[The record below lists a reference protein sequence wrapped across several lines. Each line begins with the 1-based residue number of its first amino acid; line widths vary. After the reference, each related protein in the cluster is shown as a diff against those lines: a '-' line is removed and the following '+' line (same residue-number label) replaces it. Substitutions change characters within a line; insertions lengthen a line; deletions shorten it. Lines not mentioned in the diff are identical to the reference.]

1 MDPALERRIHDA
13 YAAFGR
19 RDVDAFL
26 EVFDPDA
33 KLINPEYAVEGGIR
47 HGRDGVRTAL
57 MNLHEQFDYERV
69 EVEQIEEGPDGV
81 LVVFRMVVSGRVS
94 GAPLDQC
101 FAHAIRLRDGLVV
114 DFRWFRTAAEARHAV
129 GLR

>member
-1 MDPALERRIHDA
+1 MDPALERRIYDA

-19 RDVDAFL
+19 REIDSFL
-26 EVFDPDA
+26 AVFDPDA
-33 KLINPEYAVEGGIR
+33 RLINPEYAVDGGIR
-47 HGRDGVRTAL
+47 HGRDGVRAAL

-81 LVVFRMVVSGRVS
+81 LVLFRMIVSGRVS

-101 FAHAIRLRDGLVV
+101 FAHVFRFRDGLVV
-114 DFRWFRTAAEARHAV
+114 DLLWFRTAAEGRRAA
-129 GLR
+129 GL